1 MVRQNERFRLPV
13 SGQFRYLVEA
23 WIDRFSRRPVTL
35 PAFSPSLA
43 EQAEL
48 HRHRPSRLSI
58 NHRKADTSAQTIA
71 CLFLLVLTANTAGR
85 PPDFGTFDE
94 ARASRLH

>member
-13 SGQFRYLVEA
+13 SGQLRYLVEA
-23 WIDRFSRRPVTL
+23 WIDRFSRRPVAL

-43 EQAEL
+43 EQTEL

-58 NHRKADTSAQTIA
+58 NHRKADTSAQTNEGLASGSRHPI
-71 CLFLLVLTANTAGR
+71 
-85 PPDFGTFDE
+85 
-94 ARASRLH
+94 SRLLTKPAPLVYTEAGV